1 MNKQTFTINID
12 GKDIKCQQGETV
24 LDAALNAGIYIP
36 TLCYH
41 PDIPTFG
48 ACGLCTVEIEG
59 YKDPVLACNT
69 SAEQGMKI
77 MTSSPKIKEI
87 RQEKISSILANHPHA
102 CLVCAERE
110 GCAREPCSLN
120 VPVAERCCVKLGNCE
135 LQRVAEYIGIRE
147 DTPRYKPKGLP
158 VYEDDPIIV
167 RDYNLCIGC
176 GRCVRVCSSIRG
188 VDTLGDLPDPP
199 RLLDPSEFPKD
210 LKKNDCRF
218 CGLCIEVCPT
228 GALSDKTEKP
238 KDFSPCQDSC
248 PAHIDIPKFLREIAE
263 EKFTDALSTMYDT
276 VPLPGTLGWVCN
288 YPCEEACQRAK
299 LDDPVSIRAMKRLAF
314 EKATFEIKKKDLNS
328 GKKVAVIGAGPAGLS
343 CGFYLAQ
350 WGHKVTVFEAKNKPG
365 GMLRYGIPT
374 FRLPRNVFEKEIE
387 IIQKTGLDIKLN
399 TLITSINDLFKQG
412 FNAVF
417 VGIGAQISQK
427 MNIKGEDD
435 PRVLDALH
443 FLSTTYGE
451 TTADKIKLG
460 RQVAVIG
467 GGNTAIDAARTAI
480 HLGSNV
486 TIFYRRTEKQMPA
499 FSEEIDEAKKDGI
512 EFNFLS
518 TPIVIHPNKNGL
530 KVEFIKMK
538 LGQKDHSGRPQP
550 IPIKDSNFSHD
561 FDNVIIAIG
570 QKVDPIEGIK
580 TNAKGWVDY
589 DDVTLDI
596 GSSVFAGGDVVGPS
610 SVVEAVAMGRQAAL
624 QINKYLGGK
633 EEDTILPAQK
643 PTVHVCSSD
652 VFLKKRGETP
662 TISEACR
669 CNQCDLRLY
678 LSEVPQPPVDMLPF
692 ISENVILVP
701 EKAGV
706 YILYNEDKKILEIKG
721 VSNLHQILQE
731 KLATNNNIKFFKFEE
746 DPMYSKRESEL
757 LQQYI
762 QQYGE
767 MPGGGDE
774 LDDLF

>member
-1 MNKQTFTINID
+1 VVRLLRP
-12 GKDIKCQQGETV
+12 V
-24 LDAALNAGIYIP
+24 LKP
-36 TLCYH
+36 VLCYH

-328 GKKVAVIGAGPAGLS
+328 GKKVAVIGAGPSGLS
-343 CGFYLAQ
+343 CGFSP
-350 WGHKVTVFEAKNKPG
+350 AKCFRKRNRNNSKNRI
-365 GMLRYGIPT
+365 RY
-374 FRLPRNVFEKEIE
+374 
-387 IIQKTGLDIKLN
+387 QIK
-399 TLITSINDLFKQG
+399 
-412 FNAVF
+412 
-417 VGIGAQISQK
+417 
-427 MNIKGEDD
+427 
-435 PRVLDALH
+435 
-443 FLSTTYGE
+443 
-451 TTADKIKLG
+451 
-460 RQVAVIG
+460 
-467 GGNTAIDAARTAI
+467 
-480 HLGSNV
+480 
-486 TIFYRRTEKQMPA
+486 
-499 FSEEIDEAKKDGI
+499 
-512 EFNFLS
+512 
-518 TPIVIHPNKNGL
+518 HPN
-530 KVEFIKMK
+530 
-538 LGQKDHSGRPQP
+538 
-550 IPIKDSNFSHD
+550 
-561 FDNVIIAIG
+561 
-570 QKVDPIEGIK
+570 
-580 TNAKGWVDY
+580 
-589 DDVTLDI
+589 
-596 GSSVFAGGDVVGPS
+596 
-610 SVVEAVAMGRQAAL
+610 
-624 QINKYLGGK
+624 
-633 EEDTILPAQK
+633 
-643 PTVHVCSSD
+643 
-652 VFLKKRGETP
+652 
-662 TISEACR
+662 
-669 CNQCDLRLY
+669 
-678 LSEVPQPPVDMLPF
+678 
-692 ISENVILVP
+692 
-701 EKAGV
+701 
-706 YILYNEDKKILEIKG
+706 YIYQRSI
-721 VSNLHQILQE
+721 
-731 KLATNNNIKFFKFEE
+731 
-746 DPMYSKRESEL
+746 
-757 LQQYI
+757 
-762 QQYGE
+762 
-767 MPGGGDE
+767 
-774 LDDLF
+774 